1 MIKNISMSGLHG
13 YELDE
18 ATKRYVRRKIGRL
31 DRYLPRHARK
41 TLHMEVKLKQV
52 NRSHGN
58 KYECDVILRAPHHTL
73 AAKESTVNMLAAV
86 DIVEEKIKNQLKKYK
101 AESTSQRRGARRLL
115 GRFRRNLSNNLENQ

>member
-41 TLHMEVKLKQV
+41 SLHMEVKLKQV

-58 KYECDVILRAPHHTL
+58 KYECDVVLRAPHHTIT
-73 AAKESTVNMLAAV
+73 ATESTVNMLAAV
-86 DIVEEKIKNQLKKYK
+86 DIVEEKIKDQLKKYK
-101 AESTSQRRGARRLL
+101 AERISQRRGTRRLL
-115 GRFRRNLSNNLENQ
+115 GRFQRSFSGNFEN